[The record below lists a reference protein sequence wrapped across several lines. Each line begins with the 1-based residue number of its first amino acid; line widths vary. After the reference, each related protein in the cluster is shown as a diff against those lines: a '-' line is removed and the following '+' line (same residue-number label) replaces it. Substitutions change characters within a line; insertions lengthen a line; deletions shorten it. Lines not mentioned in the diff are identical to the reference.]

1 MKNYFEKSFI
11 FHRIFTVKKN
21 IYGRIFWQKQ
31 NLDKLRKTFFVST
44 EIDDDDDEF
53 VSRLCGKRK

>member
-11 FHRIFTVKKN
+11 FHRIFTVKK
-21 IYGRIFWQKQ
+21 IFLKNLLTKQ